1 LDQLSKNKRN
11 SKELT
16 LIQYVCE
23 KEKDRLSATNIL
35 WITPPNIS
43 SYFFLNCEFGGDP
56 KECTRS
62 VVAVACECC
71 ERIRLLAHC
80 HTINNK
86 EEINTGPA
94 LGGLRSTAFPFHF
107 SFPWHA

>member
-1 LDQLSKNKRN
+1 VLARARANLSLFIFEFVMARACAYAHIVDSLFSFHTHLLDQLSKNKRN

-43 SYFFLNCEFGGDP
+43 SLFIIYFL
-56 KECTRS
+56 
-62 VVAVACECC
+62 
-71 ERIRLLAHC
+71 
-80 HTINNK
+80 
-86 EEINTGPA
+86 
-94 LGGLRSTAFPFHF
+94 
-107 SFPWHA
+107 